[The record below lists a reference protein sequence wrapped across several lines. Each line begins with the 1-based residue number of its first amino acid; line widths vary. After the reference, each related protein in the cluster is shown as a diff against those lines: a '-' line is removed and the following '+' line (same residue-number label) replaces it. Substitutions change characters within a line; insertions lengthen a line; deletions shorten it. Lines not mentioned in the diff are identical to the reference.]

1 MPWCALCKYLLYEV
15 IDMKYYCNRRNTGKE
30 YGGENCKAVKSAED
44 NKKRL
49 MEVEKKSEEKKSEK
63 KKATENK
70 NENKS
75 KNKFKN
81 NSDEDVDDNDI
92 GLIIPPGCS
101 KEYMEDYLDGSGV
114 SVKIYTEDQ
123 SENYNYSQTNSKS
136 SKSISKERSYNPER
150 DAVRYYMPNNQR
162 KNEIGLYG
170 NTANNIS
177 DNMSGRYNLL
187 SVPDLTQNMNNDEN
201 KNRKVSLSAYLDNY
215 RGKFICLDLW
225 TVQQNRI
232 EKCGVLEEIGADF
245 LAIRNS
251 RGGIMLIDLKSVR
264 YISVFCR

>member
-1 MPWCALCKYLLYEV
+1 
-15 IDMKYYCNRRNTGKE
+15 MKYYCNRRNTGKE

-49 MEVEKKSEEKKSEK
+49 MEEEKKSEENKPK
-63 KKATENK
+63 NK

-81 NSDEDVDDNDI
+81 NSDEDLDDNDT

-101 KEYMEDYLDGSGV
+101 KAYMEDYLEGSGV
-114 SVKIYTEDQ
+114 SVKVYTEDK
-123 SENYNYSQTNSKS
+123 SEDCDYNKNNSKALKID
-136 SKSISKERSYNPER
+136 SKIDSK
-150 DAVRYYMPNNQR
+150 DIKYMPKRDTVQYFMTNNQQ

-170 NTANNIS
+170 NTVNDVSGNIA
-177 DNMSGRYNLL
+177 DNMRGRYNLL
-187 SVPDLTQNMNNDEN
+187 SVPDLTQNKNDDEN
-201 KNRKVSLSAYLDNY
+201 KNGKVSLSAYLDNY

-264 YISVFCR
+264 YISIFCR